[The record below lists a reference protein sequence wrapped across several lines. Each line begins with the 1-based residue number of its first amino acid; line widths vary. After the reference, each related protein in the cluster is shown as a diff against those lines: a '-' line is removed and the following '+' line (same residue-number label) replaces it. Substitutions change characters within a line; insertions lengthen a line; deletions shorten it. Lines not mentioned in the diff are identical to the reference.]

1 MTEDEFF
8 SLKKGDA
15 VVCNKSSYSS
25 FSYNGVVSYTEGK
38 VYVLREDPSEGSGG
52 SVRTVA
58 DNHGRL
64 TNGWSYKFFD
74 PYNEKEYE
82 DML

>member
-15 VVCNKSSYSS
+15 VICNKSSYHS
-25 FSYNGVVSYTEGK
+25 FTYNGVVSYTEGK
-38 VYVLREDPSEGSGG
+38 VYILREDPSENSGG
-52 SVRTVA
+52 RLRTVV
-58 DNHGRL
+58 DNHGSS

-74 PYNEKEYE
+74 IYNDKEYE